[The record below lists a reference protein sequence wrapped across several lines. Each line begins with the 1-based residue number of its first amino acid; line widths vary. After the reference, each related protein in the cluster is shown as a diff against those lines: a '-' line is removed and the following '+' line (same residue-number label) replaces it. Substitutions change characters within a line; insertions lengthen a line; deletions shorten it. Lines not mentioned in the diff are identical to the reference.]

1 MMSTDPK
8 SMSAAGPPLNSVG
21 GRKFGREQ
29 LGDRHQQRI
38 TRRRRTKRRWRVA
51 LTALVAIMLVV
62 GYACMD
68 LADLA
73 PGPLTLAKT
82 SHSSIP
88 AAVLMGESSTAAVDR
103 PGPAVD
109 VGQVQQL
116 VNAFADTPG
125 LGDAYSL
132 VVRQADGRVLAQKN
146 ADQVRQPAS
155 TMKTLTAAAAASV
168 LDMSSQLDTEV
179 LLNSSSSSSATLTL
193 RGNGD
198 MLLGAGKDD
207 PLHVNGRA
215 GLGTLAERT
224 AQVLRKQGIDRVAL
238 AYQDTLFGDDRMPKG
253 IEDNN
258 PDGIYFQESV
268 SMAVDEARQGRTEP
282 DADPD
287 AGGVYLPR
295 VENPAGA
302 AAAVF
307 ANSLTQS
314 GIHVDNAQAPDRIDH
329 AQGRVLARVRS
340 ARLSEVM
347 SLMLRNSDNSLA
359 ELFGRLTA
367 LALDMPNSPAGA
379 VKAVTSTLS
388 KLGVDTAGLNMA
400 DCSGLTPGST
410 LKVGTLADIQQLA
423 LSKKGL
429 TPLVKGLS
437 VVGLTGTA
445 ARRKIDNQADG
456 LIRAKT
462 GTLDHVTSLAGNVIR
477 RSGGVLVF
485 AVVVNDP
492 EDAAAARHAVDTLV
506 GSLDRL

>member
-1 MMSTDPK
+1 M
-8 SMSAAGPPLNSVG
+8 
-21 GRKFGREQ
+21 
-29 LGDRHQQRI
+29 GDRHQQRM
-38 TRRRRTKRRWRVA
+38 TRRRQIKRRWRVA
-51 LTALVAIMLVV
+51 LAMLVAVILVV
-62 GYACMD
+62 GYACMN
-68 LADLA
+68 LADLV
-73 PGPLTLAKT
+73 PGPLTLSKT
-82 SHSSIP
+82 SHSSVPP
-88 AAVLMGESSTAAVDR
+88 AVMMGEPPTFAANKPGSAVD
-103 PGPAVD
+103 A
-109 VGQVQQL
+109 GQVQQL

-125 LGDAYSL
+125 IGNAYSL

-146 ADQVRQPAS
+146 ADQARQPAS

-168 LDMSSQLDTEV
+168 LDMSSQLDTEAV
-179 LLNSSSSSSATLTL
+179 LNSSSSSQATLTL
-193 RGNGD
+193 RGHGD

-215 GLGTLAERT
+215 GLGTLAVKT
-224 AQVLRKQGIDRVAL
+224 AQALHKQGIGRVTL
-238 AYQDTLFGDDRMPKG
+238 AYQDTLFGDDRAPKG
-253 IEDNN
+253 IEENN
-258 PDGIYFQESV
+258 ADGIYFQEPV
-268 SMAVDEARQGRTEP
+268 AMAVDEARQGQAEP
-282 DADPD
+282 VAYPD

-295 VENPAGA
+295 VQNPAGA

-307 ANSLTQS
+307 ASRLMES
-314 GIHVDNAQAPDRIDH
+314 GIQVDNAQEPNRIDH
-329 AQGRVLARVRS
+329 AQGKVLARISS
-340 ARLSEVM
+340 ARLSEIM

-379 VKAVTSTLS
+379 VKAVTSTLN

-400 DCSGLTPGST
+400 DCSGLTPGSS
-410 LKVGTLADIQQLA
+410 LKVGTLVDVQQLA
-423 LSKKGL
+423 LSEKGL

-456 LIRAKT
+456 LIRVKT

-492 EDAAAARHAVDTLV
+492 EDVAAARHAVDTLV